1 MKTSWD
7 EVMRYAPSG
16 SYRPEAEACDTEKIR
31 ATTMKKLGL
40 PARETRGLPRPAR
53 LGLLA
58 AAIAVLLCCTAFAAY
73 TNGWFGFER
82 IFGEK
87 TALVAPAI
95 TAYGEGSEAE
105 VTYPTYSEAEQKMIE
120 EGTMWVPQQA
130 KLGESGGVSAET
142 DDYVFTLESMLVSR
156 DALYAVMRIQ
166 ARNDGAAARLAA
178 MVDIDTYMLELES
191 DKYPYVTAENNS
203 YEKREKELKNGGMSM
218 TVLRVEDG
226 TGYALVT
233 NNGGEFAAGD
243 KILFQTWFDN
253 TNLFEVP
260 VSALLET
267 ERTITLDERTWD
279 GLGYTWQSVLI
290 TPVSLTLNGR
300 YAQSLECVTPEIT
313 VTLTSGVSF
322 RLTCPS
328 AGEDAASEL
337 GTYGFRSFSGTY
349 GEEDDPFMKESWLFS
364 QLISLDEVRSITVAG
379 TEYPVN

>member
-16 SYRPEAEACDTEKIR
+16 RCRPETEPCDTEKIR
-31 ATTMKKLGL
+31 EMTMKKIGL
-40 PARETRGLPRPAR
+40 PAREKRGLPRPAR

-58 AAIAVLLCCTAFAAY
+58 AAIAVLLCCKAFAAY
-73 TNGWFGFER
+73 TNGWFGFDR

-120 EGTMWVPQQA
+120 EGVMWVPQQA
-130 KLGESGGVSAET
+130 ALGESGVSAET
-142 DDYVFTLESMLVSR
+142 DDYIFTLESMLASKDV
-156 DALYAVMRIQ
+156 LYAIMRIQ
-166 ARNDGAAARLAA
+166 ARNDDAAARLAA

-191 DKYPYVTAENNS
+191 RKYPYVTAENNS
-203 YEKREKELKNGGMSM
+203 YERREKELKNGGMSM
-218 TVLRVEDG
+218 TLLQVEDG

-233 NNGGEFAAGD
+233 NNGGEFAEGD

-260 VSALLET
+260 VSTLLET
-267 ERTITLDERTWD
+267 ERTITLDERAWD
-279 GLGYTWQSVLI
+279 GLGYAWQSVVI

-300 YAQSLECVTPEIT
+300 YTQNLEHVTPEIT
-313 VTLTSGVSF
+313 VTLTNGVSF
-322 RLTCPS
+322 RLTGYS
-328 AGEDAASEL
+328 AGEDVTSEL
-337 GTYGFRSFSGTY
+337 GTYGFRSSSGTY